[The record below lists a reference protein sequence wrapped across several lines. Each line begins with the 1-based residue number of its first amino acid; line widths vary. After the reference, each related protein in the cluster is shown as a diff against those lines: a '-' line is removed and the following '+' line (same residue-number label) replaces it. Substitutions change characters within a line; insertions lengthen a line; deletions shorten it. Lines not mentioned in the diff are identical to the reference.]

1 MTDATP
7 KIGRVKT
14 SATTHAVIALLA
26 GVGLLGCAGQNGSPT
41 SVSTTSHNNA
51 NTGVIGAANSSW
63 EEAENSSTVTQVD
76 EWLFDSTPPVPGK
89 LLTTRNFRVFTTTT
103 NPDLA
108 ERVPVFMEAALAHYT
123 SAIATLPAP
132 SGSLELYRMANRPQW
147 ERLTQKVMGD
157 EAGTYLRI
165 ERGGFTARS
174 KSILWDIGRRDTF
187 SIAAHEGWHLYTQRA
202 FRDSLPIALEEGL
215 ATYMEGFRWNPRESS
230 LPTFLPWANGERFG
244 QLRDAVAGE
253 RVLDIDLLLLS
264 SPQEL
269 MSQGTQGAL
278 DYYAQVWALVHFLM
292 EGENGMYREPFRQLL
307 QDTASGALNRK
318 IADRLG
324 SRAASVHNARR
335 RGVDVLSVY
344 TGVPTREL
352 DASYK
357 AFVKR
362 VVKTGSGQ
370 RIWRGESPIAE
381 PTNP

>member
-1 MTDATP
+1 MTEATP
-7 KIGRVKT
+7 KIGRAKP
-14 SATTHAVIALLA
+14 SAMTLALLLC
-26 GVGLLGCAGQNGSPT
+26 VGLVGCVGQTGSPT
-41 SVSTTSHNNA
+41 TVSTSQNA
-51 NTGVIGAANSSW
+51 DTGAISTPNTW
-63 EEAENSSTVTQVD
+63 EETDTGQAVTQVD
-76 EWLFDSTPPVPGK
+76 DWVFDSTPPVPGK
-89 LLTTRNFRVFTTTT
+89 LLTTRNFRVFTTTN

-123 SAIATLPAP
+123 SVVATLPP
-132 SGSLELYRMANRPQW
+132 PNSSLELYMMANRPQW

-202 FRDSLPIALEEGL
+202 FRDALPIALEEGL

-230 LPTFLPWANGERFG
+230 LPTFMPWANGERFG

-292 EGENGMYREPFRQLL
+292 EGENGMYREPLRQLL
-307 QDTASGALNRK
+307 QDTASGALSRK
-318 IADRLG
+318 ISDRLG

-344 TGVPTREL
+344 TGVPTHEL
-352 DASYK
+352 NSSYR

-362 VVKTGSGQ
+362 VVRTGSGQ